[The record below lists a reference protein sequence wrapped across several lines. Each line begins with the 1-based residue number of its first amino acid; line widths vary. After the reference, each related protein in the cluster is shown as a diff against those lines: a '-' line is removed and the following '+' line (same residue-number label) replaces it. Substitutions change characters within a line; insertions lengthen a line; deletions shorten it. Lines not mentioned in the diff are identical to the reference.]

1 MNPALLTCQPIE
13 VPKGTQTCSSLPSL
27 TKPMRPKYKCSSL
40 PAVPSRNPGDQ
51 REQGA
56 AGVGKEGRRGI
67 GMSRGKG
74 RSSPPP
80 PTNQSQ
86 QSGLWR
92 VSRVGSVPREE
103 GGGGD
108 PWMRSTSGNVR
119 RMTGENTAPARAEQ
133 EPASCAGRGGGKAGP
148 CVSPHRTSTHITLSP
163 LLSPAMDPLGLKG
176 SQGGERKA
184 RGPGTQK
191 ETLLPS
197 KGLSEIKLMECVS
210 VPSQGA

>member
-1 MNPALLTCQPIE
+1 MQLLACCPFKE
-13 VPKGTQTCSSLPSL
+13 PRRPKGAASSRGGEGG
-27 TKPMRPKYKCSSL
+27 KARD
-40 PAVPSRNPGDQ
+40 RNEQ
-51 REQGA
+51 REGQ
-56 AGVGKEGRRGI
+56 KF
-67 GMSRGKG
+67 
-74 RSSPPP
+74 PPP

-176 SQGGERKA
+176 GQGGERKA